1 MTVQLFTSSPEPVAG
16 VSIQDS
22 KGCKEKLQT
31 LLRSMPLRISKK
43 EAPNTKVVN
52 LEDLLGTHLQSVA
65 ARYREVL
72 GAQLEA
78 ALSNG
83 SRKHLL
89 SLECWLASYIRL

>member
-1 MTVQLFTSSPEPVAG
+1 MILQLSTSSPEPVAG

-31 LLRSMPLRISKK
+31 ILRSMPLRISMK
-43 EAPNTKVVN
+43 EAPNTKMVN
-52 LEDLLGTHLQSVA
+52 LEHLLGTHLQSVA

-78 ALSNG
+78 TACHSP
-83 SRKHLL
+83 
-89 SLECWLASYIRL
+89 RL